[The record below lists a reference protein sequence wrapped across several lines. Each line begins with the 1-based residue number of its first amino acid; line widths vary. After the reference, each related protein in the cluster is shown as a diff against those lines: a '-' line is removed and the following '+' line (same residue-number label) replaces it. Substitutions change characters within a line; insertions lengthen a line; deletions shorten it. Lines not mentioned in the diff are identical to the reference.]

1 MNLGKLCK
9 HSADCH
15 VYQNK
20 NKELNKPLFLIRNV
34 YCNRGYK
41 GWSNCKRYVLLEQG
55 LEADEKMTP
64 YD

>member
-9 HSADCH
+9 HSADCP

-20 NKELNKPLFLIRNV
+20 NDKITRPLFLIRNV
-34 YCNRGYK
+34 FCNRGYK
-41 GWSNCKRYVLLEQG
+41 GWSNCKRYLLLEQG
-55 LEADEKMTP
+55 QEVEAHITP